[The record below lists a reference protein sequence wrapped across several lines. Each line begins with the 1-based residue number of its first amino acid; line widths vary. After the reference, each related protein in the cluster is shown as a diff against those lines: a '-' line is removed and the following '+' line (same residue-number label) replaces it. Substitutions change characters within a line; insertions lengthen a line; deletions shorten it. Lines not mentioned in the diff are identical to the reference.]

1 MSQSVGDPL
10 SLKCN
15 VSIVTGI
22 TSNVYITWRAN
33 GNELEHYNG
42 NVTENTTAYTY
53 YYNGTEELT
62 LNDNNTVY
70 QCQVTINNRSM
81 ENDNLTLNVIGP
93 GE

>member
-1 MSQSVGDPL
+1 MSQSVGGPL
-10 SLKCN
+10 SLKCD

-22 TSNVYITWRAN
+22 TSNAYITWMAN
-33 GNELEHYNG
+33 GNELEQYNG

-53 YYNGTEELT
+53 YNNGTEELT

-81 ENDNLTLNVIGP
+81 ENDNLTLNVIGR
-93 GE
+93 GK